1 MKKLF
6 LILTAAALS
15 FVGCKSVSPSNEGA
29 SVEGASN
36 KNASTATISIE
47 GDWQT
52 SKLEIDGVEQELCPS
67 EMSIKQKD
75 GDLYSIN
82 GDSGVNRF
90 FGDVK
95 VSGSS
100 FKAQDNIGSTR
111 MAGDPVSMKFED
123 NFTDA
128 LLSAT
133 SWETFQK
140 DSSTFLKIS
149 DKDGKRAI
157 TFTKK

>member
-15 FVGCKSVSPSNEGA
+15 FVGCKSVSSSAEG
-29 SVEGASN
+29 S
-36 KNASTATISIE
+36 STSAVSIE
-47 GDWQT
+47 GEWQT
-52 SKLEIDGVEQELCPS
+52 SKLEIGGVEQELCPS
-67 EMSIKQKD
+67 EMSIAKKD

-100 FKAQDNIGSTR
+100 FKVQDNIGSTR
-111 MAGDPVSMKFED
+111 MAGDPVSMTISQTRFFRLYHGKHSRKTLQLSSKFQTKTE
-123 NFTDA
+123 NA
-128 LLSAT
+128 QSLSQRNKT
-133 SWETFQK
+133 H
-140 DSSTFLKIS
+140 STFAS
-149 DKDGKRAI
+149 
-157 TFTKK
+157 F

>member
-15 FVGCKSVSPSNEGA
+15 FVGCKSVSSSAEG
-29 SVEGASN
+29 S
-36 KNASTATISIE
+36 STSAVSIE
-47 GDWQT
+47 GEWQT
-52 SKLEIDGVEQELCPS
+52 SKLEIGGVEQELCPS
-67 EMSIKQKD
+67 EMSIAKKD

-100 FKAQDNIGSTR
+100 FKVQDNIGSTR
-111 MAGDPVSMKFED
+111 MAGDPVSMKFEG

-128 LLSAT
+128 PLSAV

>member
-15 FVGCKSVSPSNEGA
+15 FAGCKSVSSSAEG
-29 SVEGASN
+29 S
-36 KNASTATISIE
+36 STSAVSIE
-47 GDWQT
+47 GEWQT
-52 SKLEIDGVEQELCPS
+52 SKLEIGGVEQELCPS
-67 EMSIKQKD
+67 EMSIAKKD

-95 VSGSS
+95 VNGSS
-100 FKAQDNIGSTR
+100 FKVQDNIGSTK

-140 DSSTFLKIS
+140 DSSAFLKIS
-149 DKDGKRAI
+149 DKDGKNAI

>member
-15 FVGCKSVSPSNEGA
+15 FVGCKSVSSSAEG
-29 SVEGASN
+29 S
-36 KNASTATISIE
+36 STSAVSIE
-47 GDWQT
+47 GEWQT
-52 SKLEIDGVEQELCPS
+52 SKLEIGGVEQELCPS
-67 EMSIKQKD
+67 EMSIAKKD

-100 FKAQDNIGSTR
+100 FKVQDNIGSTR

-128 LLSAT
+128 LLSAV